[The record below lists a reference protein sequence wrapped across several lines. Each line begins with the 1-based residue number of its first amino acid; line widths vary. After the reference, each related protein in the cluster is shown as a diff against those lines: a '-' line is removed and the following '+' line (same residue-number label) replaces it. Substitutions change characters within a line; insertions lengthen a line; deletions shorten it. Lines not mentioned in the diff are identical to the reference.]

1 MKAFIS
7 TLLASIAI
15 AAPAVA
21 APLPADH
28 QQFLDTMARDGVNV
42 HINEP
47 AQACYGE
54 KDMDGAYIV
63 FEGDRYLVICQD
75 NRSKAEFNINEDLS
89 FIAPWTAN
97 DLDTIRHEGFHA
109 IQDCMAGSKNDMVF
123 DTVFT
128 SQEEVID
135 TYGVYNTMRIMS
147 AYSTHYE
154 ADRHGEIK
162 YEIEAFYAAENY
174 SATELNDMYNKFCM

>member
-21 APLPADH
+21 APLPSDH

-63 FEGDRYLVICQD
+63 FEDERFLVICQD
-75 NRSKAEFNINEDLS
+75 NRKTSDVVS
-89 FIAPWTAN
+89 WTAN
-97 DLDTIRHEGFHA
+97 DLDTIRHEGFHV

-123 DTVFT
+123 DTVF
-128 SQEEVID
+128 SNQDDVID
-135 TYGVYNTMRIMS
+135 ALGVPEAMNIMA
-147 AYSTHYE
+147 AYSNLYE
-154 ADRHGEIK
+154 NDRHGDIK
-162 YEIEAFYAAENY
+162 FEIEAFYAARDY
-174 SATELNDMYNKFCM
+174 SAAQLNSLYTQYCM

>member
-75 NRSKAEFNINEDLS
+75 NRKTSDVAS
-89 FIAPWTAN
+89 WTDN
-97 DLDTIRHEGFHA
+97 DLDTIRHEGFHV
-109 IQDCMAGSKNDMVF
+109 IQDCMAGNKNDMVY

-135 TYGVYNTMRIMS
+135 TYGVDNTMRVMT

-154 ADRHGEIK
+154 ADRHGDIK